1 MEMLKKIKQVAEEI
15 TEAKIT
21 EVENLLF
28 KLIELA
34 EMAIPTVQNESER
47 VELRRVNAEL
57 MQQVSALK
65 LEIERMKA
73 GNAPAGL
80 AENEED

>member
-73 GNAPAGL
+73 GNVPAGL